1 MEPTPS
7 QCHLCNEI
15 HSLKYFVAHV
25 NGHYEGT
32 CVNTK
37 LWSLLWNM
45 IWITSWRVGTIMW
58 RISFILYCNKSFIIV
73 EHGINHIDV
82 RVGTIMWRIS
92 FIPYCNQSF
101 IIVGTWYE
109 SSSLDFISS
118 RICHG
123 SINM

>member
-37 LWSLLWNM
+37 LWSLSYAQTFLKK
-45 IWITSWRVGTIMW
+45 
-58 RISFILYCNKSFIIV
+58 ISFITVEHDMDHIV
-73 EHGINHIDV
+73 EGWDHHVEDIIHSLLQQI
-82 RVGTIMWRIS
+82 IH
-92 FIPYCNQSF
+92 YC
-101 IIVGTWYE
+101 GTWYK
-109 SSSLDFISS
+109 S
-118 RICHG
+118 H
-123 SINM
+123 